1 MFFVSRSGYYGSY
14 NAATVASIMFIVG
27 IVLALICTILSV
39 ILITPEKRRAALP
52 KFFKFL
58 HDLFNVRWLLIE
70 KIFKFFYI
78 FFTLSAVIIGFLL
91 LFTFS
96 PYSLLGLLLMLAG
109 PVFIRLIHESLMLM
123 ILTVKNVISINNK
136 LSDSGIGNN
145 PFSMSFS
152 AYKEPAQTTAPPAA
166 SASGVCVHCGTPIGA
181 DADFCSQCGQKQR

>member
-78 FFTLSAVIIGFLL
+78 FLRFLRLSSDFYFCLPSA
-91 LFTFS
+91 
-96 PYSLLGLLLMLAG
+96 
-109 PVFIRLIHESLMLM
+109 
-123 ILTVKNVISINNK
+123 LTVFW
-136 LSDSGIGNN
+136 D
-145 PFSMSFS
+145 
-152 AYKEPAQTTAPPAA
+152 Y
-166 SASGVCVHCGTPIGA
+166 C
-181 DADFCSQCGQKQR
+181 